1 MNDFISKD
9 DGKLSTKDRI
19 SMVCFKLLR
28 ENSNMNI
35 TISQVCKA
43 AGITKSTFYYYYHS
57 IDEVIESFSD
67 IISIELSKAMPE
79 IFAQKTCVEQA
90 LLAIKVV
97 DTAVEQLGPSV
108 ASSRYSMHLKKGDYP
123 GFHAE
128 AGWQLVVAIMSKA
141 IALGEIPD
149 DRSAEEVATSIFY
162 IMRGVNHSW
171 CMCGGGFDFTNTVQR
186 ELKLYLQLLQSSA
199 ASWQHK

>member
-128 AGWQLVVAIMSKA
+128 AGWQLVVAISGLGAAAANDLMSCREGGRRFISVEELSLACPKVSQA
-141 IALGEIPD
+141 HIEQLRATGALGDMP
-149 DRSAEEVATSIFY
+149 EESQMTLF
-162 IMRGVNHSW
+162 
-171 CMCGGGFDFTNTVQR
+171 
-186 ELKLYLQLLQSSA
+186 
-199 ASWQHK
+199 

>member
-57 IDEVIESFSD
+57 ID
-67 IISIELSKAMPE
+67 
-79 IFAQKTCVEQA
+79 
-90 LLAIKVV
+90 
-97 DTAVEQLGPSV
+97 
-108 ASSRYSMHLKKGDYP
+108 
-123 GFHAE
+123 
-128 AGWQLVVAIMSKA
+128 
-141 IALGEIPD
+141 
-149 DRSAEEVATSIFY
+149 
-162 IMRGVNHSW
+162 
-171 CMCGGGFDFTNTVQR
+171 
-186 ELKLYLQLLQSSA
+186 
-199 ASWQHK
+199 